1 MHCKIKLFSVF
12 ILSSVLVA
20 SVAASNEEIQRM
32 IQQGSFEKALVL
44 AEEQL
49 SVNPDEIQTL
59 FLKGLILA
67 RMDRLKESEAVFI
80 GLTEKHPELPE
91 PYNNLAVVYAAS
103 GDYDKAEEALRQ
115 AINTHPSY
123 ATAHENLGDIYAK
136 MASQA
141 YNNALKLDS
150 DNQETREKLSMIS
163 DLISV
168 PEAVAVAQSVPK
180 TAPTSVKKEI
190 KSEPTLAKFEPEPT
204 NLLEPPFDRDAAR
217 KDAESRM
224 QEEKKQLEEIY
235 SKNTEEIKKLQE
247 MKARAEAQIKKAREQ
262 LEKQASES
270 RRELDEARNLKDSVK
285 EERKKLEKEAEQQ
298 RAKQAELE
306 KNVKAK
312 AKALLNEEKRK
323 LADKIAQNNE
333 ELEQAQKEKAV
344 AEVITAVNSWAN
356 AWSAKDVDNYIKSY
370 SAKFVPPNK
379 LTLSKWQEQ
388 RRLRLTKP
396 SFIKVILNN
405 VKVEILSQDLALVR
419 FVQIYQSDNYKDQVN
434 KQLLLNNVDGD
445 WLISKEESS

>member
-190 KSEPTLAKFEPEPT
+190 RSEPTLAKFEPEPT

-217 KDAESRM
+217 K
-224 QEEKKQLEEIY
+224 
-235 SKNTEEIKKLQE
+235 
-247 MKARAEAQIKKAREQ
+247 
-262 LEKQASES
+262 
-270 RRELDEARNLKDSVK
+270 
-285 EERKKLEKEAEQQ
+285 
-298 RAKQAELE
+298 
-306 KNVKAK
+306 
-312 AKALLNEEKRK
+312 
-323 LADKIAQNNE
+323 
-333 ELEQAQKEKAV
+333 
-344 AEVITAVNSWAN
+344 EVITAVNSWAN

-379 LTLSKWQEQ
+379 LTRSKWQEQ

>member
-190 KSEPTLAKFEPEPT
+190 RSEPTLAKFEPEPT

-224 QEEKKQLEEIY
+224 QEEKKQLEEAKRALDDAQHEAKI
-235 SKNTEEIKKLQE
+235 TEAAREGNEEDHLKQKEEEKLNRQMQAELNDWIEEEDERQEQFKDSVSQAEHIKRIRE
-247 MKARAEAQIKKAREQ
+247 RAEAARQKTEEAADNLFSDISDQISSTDHHKLR
-262 LEKQASES
+262 
-270 RRELDEARNLKDSVK
+270 DS
-285 EERKKLEKEAEQQ
+285 
-298 RAKQAELE
+298 
-306 KNVKAK
+306 
-312 AKALLNEEKRK
+312 
-323 LADKIAQNNE
+323 D
-333 ELEQAQKEKAV
+333 
-344 AEVITAVNSWAN
+344 
-356 AWSAKDVDNYIKSY
+356 
-370 SAKFVPPNK
+370 
-379 LTLSKWQEQ
+379 
-388 RRLRLTKP
+388 
-396 SFIKVILNN
+396 
-405 VKVEILSQDLALVR
+405 
-419 FVQIYQSDNYKDQVN
+419 
-434 KQLLLNNVDGD
+434 
-445 WLISKEESS
+445 

>member
-20 SVAASNEEIQRM
+20 SVAADNEEIQRM

-190 KSEPTLAKFEPEPT
+190 KSEPTLARFEPEPT

-217 KDAESRM
+217 K
-224 QEEKKQLEEIY
+224 
-235 SKNTEEIKKLQE
+235 
-247 MKARAEAQIKKAREQ
+247 
-262 LEKQASES
+262 
-270 RRELDEARNLKDSVK
+270 
-285 EERKKLEKEAEQQ
+285 
-298 RAKQAELE
+298 
-306 KNVKAK
+306 
-312 AKALLNEEKRK
+312 
-323 LADKIAQNNE
+323 
-333 ELEQAQKEKAV
+333 
-344 AEVITAVNSWAN
+344 EVITAVNSWAN

-379 LTLSKWQEQ
+379 LTRSKWQEQ

>member
-1 MHCKIKLFSVF
+1 MHCTIKLFSVF

-141 YNNALKLDS
+141 YNEALKLDS
-150 DNQETREKLSMIS
+150 DNQETMEKLSMIS

-168 PEAVAVAQSVPK
+168 PEPVAVTQKSAVLQPESLSQTAPK
-180 TAPTSVKKEI
+180 TAPTSDKKEI
-190 KSEPTLAKFEPEPT
+190 KSEPALAKFEPEPT
-204 NLLEPPFDRDAAR
+204 TILQPPFDRDAAR
-217 KDAESRM
+217 KE
-224 QEEKKQLEEIY
+224 
-235 SKNTEEIKKLQE
+235 
-247 MKARAEAQIKKAREQ
+247 
-262 LEKQASES
+262 
-270 RRELDEARNLKDSVK
+270 VK
-285 EERKKLEKEAEQQ
+285 
-298 RAKQAELE
+298 
-306 KNVKAK
+306 
-312 AKALLNEEKRK
+312 
-323 LADKIAQNNE
+323 
-333 ELEQAQKEKAV
+333 
-344 AEVITAVNSWAN
+344 TAVNSWAN

-379 LTLSKWQEQ
+379 LTRSKWQEQ

-396 SFIKVILNN
+396 RFIKVVLGNMRI
-405 VKVEILSQDLALVR
+405 EILSQDLALVR
-419 FVQIYQSDNYKDQVN
+419 FVQTYQSDNYKDQVN
-434 KQLLLNNVDGD
+434 KQLLLNNVDGV

>member
-1 MHCKIKLFSVF
+1 
-12 ILSSVLVA
+12 
-20 SVAASNEEIQRM
+20 M

-190 KSEPTLAKFEPEPT
+190 KSEPTLARFEPEPT

-217 KDAESRM
+217 K
-224 QEEKKQLEEIY
+224 
-235 SKNTEEIKKLQE
+235 
-247 MKARAEAQIKKAREQ
+247 
-262 LEKQASES
+262 
-270 RRELDEARNLKDSVK
+270 
-285 EERKKLEKEAEQQ
+285 
-298 RAKQAELE
+298 
-306 KNVKAK
+306 
-312 AKALLNEEKRK
+312 
-323 LADKIAQNNE
+323 
-333 ELEQAQKEKAV
+333 
-344 AEVITAVNSWAN
+344 EVITAVNSWAN

-379 LTLSKWQEQ
+379 LTRSKWQEQ

>member
-1 MHCKIKLFSVF
+1 MHFNIKLFSIIF
-12 ILSSVLVA
+12 FSSVLVT
-20 SVAASNEEIQRM
+20 SVAADNAEIQRM

-44 AEEQL
+44 AEEEL
-49 SVNPDEIQTL
+49 SVNPDDVQTL

-80 GLTEKHPELPE
+80 DLTEKHPELPE

-150 DNQETREKLSMIS
+150 DNQETKEKLSMIS
-163 DLISV
+163 DLISA
-168 PEAVAVAQSVPK
+168 PEPVSVAPTVPK
-180 TAPTSVKKEI
+180 PAPVSDKKEI
-190 KSEPTLAKFEPEPT
+190 KSEPKLARFEPEPT
-204 NLLEPPFDRDAAR
+204 TILEPPFDKEAAR
-217 KDAESRM
+217 KE
-224 QEEKKQLEEIY
+224 
-235 SKNTEEIKKLQE
+235 
-247 MKARAEAQIKKAREQ
+247 
-262 LEKQASES
+262 
-270 RRELDEARNLKDSVK
+270 VK
-285 EERKKLEKEAEQQ
+285 
-298 RAKQAELE
+298 
-306 KNVKAK
+306 
-312 AKALLNEEKRK
+312 
-323 LADKIAQNNE
+323 
-333 ELEQAQKEKAV
+333 
-344 AEVITAVNSWAN
+344 TAVNSWAN

-379 LTLSKWQEQ
+379 LSHSKWQEQ
-388 RRLRLTKP
+388 RRLRLSKP
-396 SFIKVILNN
+396 RFIKVILNN
-405 VKVEILSQDLALVR
+405 VRIEILSQDLALVR

-434 KQLLLNNVDGD
+434 KQLLLNNVDGV

>member
-1 MHCKIKLFSVF
+1 MHCTIKLFSVF

-168 PEAVAVAQSVPK
+168 PVPVAVAQKSEVQQPESLSQTAPK
-180 TAPTSVKKEI
+180 TAPTSDKKEI
-190 KSEPTLAKFEPEPT
+190 KSEPALAKFEPEPT
-204 NLLEPPFDRDAAR
+204 TILQPPFDRDAAR
-217 KDAESRM
+217 KE
-224 QEEKKQLEEIY
+224 
-235 SKNTEEIKKLQE
+235 
-247 MKARAEAQIKKAREQ
+247 
-262 LEKQASES
+262 
-270 RRELDEARNLKDSVK
+270 VK
-285 EERKKLEKEAEQQ
+285 
-298 RAKQAELE
+298 
-306 KNVKAK
+306 
-312 AKALLNEEKRK
+312 
-323 LADKIAQNNE
+323 
-333 ELEQAQKEKAV
+333 
-344 AEVITAVNSWAN
+344 TAVNSWAN

-379 LTLSKWQEQ
+379 LTRSKWHEQ

-396 SFIKVILNN
+396 RFIKVVLGNMRI
-405 VKVEILSQDLALVR
+405 EILSQDLALVR
-419 FVQIYQSDNYKDQVN
+419 FVQTYQSDNYKDQVN
-434 KQLLLNNVDGD
+434 KQLLLNNVDGV

>member
-190 KSEPTLAKFEPEPT
+190 KSEPTLARFEPEPT

-217 KDAESRM
+217 K
-224 QEEKKQLEEIY
+224 
-235 SKNTEEIKKLQE
+235 
-247 MKARAEAQIKKAREQ
+247 
-262 LEKQASES
+262 
-270 RRELDEARNLKDSVK
+270 
-285 EERKKLEKEAEQQ
+285 
-298 RAKQAELE
+298 
-306 KNVKAK
+306 
-312 AKALLNEEKRK
+312 
-323 LADKIAQNNE
+323 
-333 ELEQAQKEKAV
+333 
-344 AEVITAVNSWAN
+344 EVITAVNSWAN

-379 LTLSKWQEQ
+379 LTRSKWQEQ